1 MKRRIAALLL
11 AALSLLSLSG
21 CANWDEGTYTD
32 NPLGELSQYY
42 QTDTVEE
49 TPALT
54 AFVLPYLSG
63 ETLDP
68 ITCGDGIQLT
78 LTTLLYE
85 PLYRLSPQFETERVL
100 AQSENYDPESFTY
113 TIRLRGGVHFSDGTA
128 LTAQDVAAT
137 LLRAQ
142 QSSRYAARLADVTAI
157 KAAGSDTVTIQLAQD
172 RRDFTALLDI
182 PIVKAGTENDP
193 FPTGTGPYTKSG
205 SAELLERNSHWWRS
219 VTLPF
224 DQINLLSYKSQE
236 AAAYAFSS
244 HDVHLLAY
252 DMTGSRGDVAST
264 SGSYTDA
271 DTTILQFLG
280 FNHSRS
286 LFQKA
291 EMRLA
296 ISMAMDRATY
306 VSAYLMGHGEETQFP
321 VSPVSS
327 LYPQALEQ
335 TYTADDCAAAMA
347 ELSMADGEW
356 IYSMTL
362 LVNNENSFRV
372 AIAQEIAK
380 ALEQYDFK
388 VTVQALPW
396 DQYLTALA
404 EGRYDMYYGECKL
417 TADWDATALVGTGGS
432 LNYGGFSDPATD
444 ILLAAYLSADDDGR
458 AAAMER
464 LCRRLQN
471 EMPIIPLC
479 FKRTSVLLPY
489 DAVEHVT
496 PTAADPFYHL
506 ENWTVHWGA
515 AK

>member
-54 AFVLPYLSG
+54 AFALPYLSG

-128 LTAQDVAAT
+128 LTAQDVAVT

-157 KAAGSDTVTIQLAQD
+157 KATGSDTVTIQLAQD

-205 SAELLERNSHWWRS
+205 SAELLARNSHWWRS

-380 ALEQYDFK
+380 ALGQYRLQGHCAGAAMGS
-388 VTVQALPW
+388 VPYRTGGGPVRHVLRRVQADGGL
-396 DQYLTALA
+396 
-404 EGRYDMYYGECKL
+404 GRHG
-417 TADWDATALVGTGGS
+417 A
-432 LNYGGFSDPATD
+432 
-444 ILLAAYLSADDDGR
+444 GR
-458 AAAMER
+458 HRRKPE
-464 LCRRLQN
+464 LRRL
-471 EMPIIPLC
+471 L
-479 FKRTSVLLPY
+479 RSRHGRSAGGVSLR
-489 DAVEHVT
+489 
-496 PTAADPFYHL
+496 
-506 ENWTVHWGA
+506 
-515 AK
+515 